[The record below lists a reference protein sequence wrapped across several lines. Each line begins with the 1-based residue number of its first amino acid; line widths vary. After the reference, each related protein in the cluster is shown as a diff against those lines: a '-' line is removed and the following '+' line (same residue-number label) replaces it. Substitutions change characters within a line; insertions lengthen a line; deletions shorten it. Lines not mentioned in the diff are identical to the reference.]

1 MNIGIQ
7 FEQECIER
15 LKLLGFENVMG
26 TPINDYGADIVAFY
40 NNDKY
45 IFQCKYHKRK
55 QGVSSIQEVLAAK
68 LYYDAHKCVV
78 ISHTGFTKQ
87 AYNLAAP
94 NCVILLDSP
103 KLFSSKNIADLLEGI
118 IAKTDYVECEN
129 TTILSSYEKIKTKL
143 GRTPTLSDLDKTL
156 RYKINRYYK
165 NYTTFLLSIGD
176 SKHRCKPSNEQLKSE
191 YLRIRNLLGKTPS
204 SKEIKYWALIPYNS
218 FHQYPLTQL
227 QKECGDIPL
236 CDRSVSKEELIQ
248 EYLELK
254 KQLGHFP
261 TGKEI
266 DKLGKHKSHQYRR
279 KFGSLEQFY
288 KLPQINVPQKSTL
301 TSLEI
306 EVIYT
311 LLDLCLELKHEN
323 LSYQVLRELSQG
335 RKKILTTNQIEYRFG
350 SFSKFNENLKSK
362 HHSTRLK
369 KQLMEIIQLYINR
382 TL

>member
-1 MNIGIQ
+1 M
-7 FEQECIER
+7 
-15 LKLLGFENVMG
+15 
-26 TPINDYGADIVAFY
+26 
-40 NNDKY
+40 
-45 IFQCKYHKRK
+45 
-55 QGVSSIQEVLAAK
+55 
-68 LYYDAHKCVV
+68 
-78 ISHTGFTKQ
+78 
-87 AYNLAAP
+87 
-94 NCVILLDSP
+94 
-103 KLFSSKNIADLLEGI
+103 FSSKNIADLLEGF

-129 TTILSSYEKIKTKL
+129 TTILSSYEEIKTKL

-165 NYTTFLLSIGD
+165 NYTTFLLSMGD
-176 SKHRCKPSNEQLKSE
+176 SKHRSKPSNEQLKSE
-191 YLRIRNLLGKTPS
+191 YLRIRNLLGKPPS
-204 SKEIKYWALIPYNS
+204 AKEIKYWALIPYNS

-288 KLPQINVPQKSTL
+288 KLPQVNVPQKIAL

-306 EVIYT
+306 EVMYT

-335 RKKILTTNQIEYRFG
+335 RKKILTTNLIESRFG
-350 SFSKFNENLKSK
+350 SFSTFTENLKSN
-362 HHSTRLK
+362 HHSTQLK

>member
-7 FEQECIER
+7 FEQECIKR

-40 NNDKY
+40 NRDKY
-45 IFQCKYHKRK
+45 IFQCKYHKHK
-55 QGVSSIQEVLAAK
+55 QGVSSIQEVIAAK

-78 ISHTGFTKQ
+78 ISHIGFTKQ

-94 NCVILLDSP
+94 NRVILLDSP
-103 KLFSSKNIADLLEGI
+103 KLFSSKNIAELLEGI
-118 IAKTDYVECEN
+118 IAETDYIECEN

-165 NYTTFLLSIGD
+165 NYTTFLRSIGD
-176 SKHRCKPSNEQLKSE
+176 NKYRCKPSNEQLKSE
-191 YLRIRNLLGKTPS
+191 YLRIRSLLGKTPS
-204 SKEIKYWALIPYNS
+204 AKEIKYWALIPYKS

-261 TGKEI
+261 TVKEI
-266 DKLGKHKSHQYRR
+266 DKLGKHKSHQYRS
-279 KFGSLEQFY
+279 KFGSLESFY
-288 KLPQINVPQKSTL
+288 
-301 TSLEI
+301 
-306 EVIYT
+306 
-311 LLDLCLELKHEN
+311 
-323 LSYQVLRELSQG
+323 
-335 RKKILTTNQIEYRFG
+335 
-350 SFSKFNENLKSK
+350 
-362 HHSTRLK
+362 
-369 KQLMEIIQLYINR
+369 
-382 TL
+382 